1 MKFYLLAILVLT
13 VQEVVSTNALLLE
26 ALHGHYALWII
37 HGIFVAATVFDIWI
51 GYRIG
56 MYTKKRLT
64 RGKVYDFAEK
74 MSARFNRSL
83 GKNGRRELR

>member
-37 HGIFVAATVFDIWI
+37 HGIFVAATCGSAAASYWI
-51 GYRIG
+51 GPSTSSCGARSR
-56 MYTKKRLT
+56 T
-64 RGKVYDFAEK
+64 
-74 MSARFNRSL
+74 SAVASRTFSTSAPL
-83 GKNGRRELR
+83 PEVPVE